1 MKWSVVVLV
10 ILGVVAAACAALLVV
25 SLQSGG
31 TNPGPAQAPVGS
43 ESREVSYA
51 VAARDL
57 DARSVVESSAVQM
70 VTAAPGTKSIP
81 ENAFTQPAEV
91 VGQVLRKPVKK
102 GQPFDRSCFTAE
114 GTGVVLAGALK
125 DGKRAVS
132 LPLSD
137 ASGIEGLLY
146 PGCLVDVLASLQLKD
161 DKGLGDQP
169 MSMTLLQ
176 GIYVLAVGDQTVV
189 TPQNP
194 GEIHA
199 KSSSP
204 TITLLVDTKQAEMLY
219 LARQRGSVSIV
230 LRNPMDTIAVGSE
243 GTRLS
248 NLSPVFADAE
258 KRMIQVTSEASQR
271 DHEKAEYEMER
282 ARQDIELSRKQSE
295 LARLELDK
303 KKIEAERSAEESSAP
318 QWETRVLHGGVE
330 EVRKFDVVAAKP
342 EPKPDHKP

>member
-1 MKWSVVVLV
+1 MKWSVVVLA

-31 TNPGPAQAPVGS
+31 TGTGSAQAPAGA
-43 ESREVSYA
+43 EGREVSYA

-70 VTAAPGTKSIP
+70 EKPTSVKPVP
-81 ENAFTQPAEV
+81 PNAFTQPAEV
-91 VGQVLRKPVKK
+91 VGQVLRRPVKK
-102 GQPFDRSCFTAE
+102 GQAFDRSCFTAE
-114 GTGVVLAGALK
+114 GTGVVLAGALR

-146 PGCLVDVLASLQLKD
+146 PGCMVDVLASLQLKD
-161 DKGLGDQP
+161 EKGLGDQP

-189 TPQNP
+189 TPQTP
-194 GEIHA
+194 GEVHA

-230 LRNPMDTIAVGSE
+230 LRNPMDTAAVGSD

-258 KRMIQVTSEASQR
+258 KRWLQATSEVSQR

-282 ARQDIELSRKQSE
+282 ARQDIELSRKQTE
-295 LARLELDK
+295 IARLELDK
-303 KKIEAERSAEESSAP
+303 KKIDAEQSGAP

-330 EVRKFDVVAAKP
+330 ELRKFDLPAAKP
-342 EPKPDHKP
+342 ESKPAPKPPPK